1 MTHPR
6 EVDYI
11 VVGQGLAGSALAFQ
25 LLRRG
30 RRLLVIDESEK
41 NRSSLQAAGLFN
53 PVTGRQMVKTWMAD
67 KLFPYLQKFYQEAE
81 QISGRRF
88 FFPMPIYRPFT
99 STEEQNEW
107 MGKSADQAWSGYVE
121 EVVTAPGRIEG
132 VRDPFGGLLLKS
144 AGYINTRVYMEA
156 VRNLVRDTGV
166 VVNAVFDDHLV
177 EEHTDFIRYGD
188 FRAKRIVLCQG
199 ARNHES
205 RWFKKIPIRPLKGET
220 LTLKSSF
227 AGDKILNRGV
237 YVVPG
242 ERSGEFCAGATYVPN
257 DRSAG
262 VTPAG
267 RRDLEGKVS
276 ALLSNP
282 FTVENTDWG
291 IRPTTPDRR
300 PLLGAMRGN
309 GNRVVIFNGLGTKGV
324 SLAPYFSEVLVSW
337 LENGLPIDQNVDVNR
352 YN

>member
-11 VVGQGLAGSALAFQ
+11 IVGQGLAGSALALQ

-30 RRLLVIDESEK
+30 RRLLVIDEAEK

-53 PVTGRQMVKTWMAD
+53 PITGRQMVKTWMAD
-67 KLFPYLQKFYQEAE
+67 TLFPYLQKFYQEAE
-81 QISGRRF
+81 QISERRF
-88 FFPMPIYRPFT
+88 FFPMPIYRPFA

-107 MGKSADQAWSGYVE
+107 MGKSADFSWSDYVE
-121 EVVTAPGRIEG
+121 QVVTRSGRIEG
-132 VRDPFGGLLLKS
+132 VRDPFGGLLLKN
-144 AGYINTRVYMEA
+144 AGYINTRVYIEA
-156 VRNLVRDTGV
+156 VRNLVRNTGV
-166 VVNAVFDDHLV
+166 VMDTLFEDHLV
-177 EEHTDFIRYGD
+177 EEEADFVRYGE
-188 FRAKRIVLCQG
+188 FRARRIVLCQG
-199 ARNHES
+199 ERNHES

-220 LTLKSSF
+220 LTLKSSLE
-227 AGDKILNRGV
+227 GNRIINRGV

-242 ERSGEFCAGATYVPN
+242 ERSGEFRVGATYLPN

-262 VTPAG
+262 VSPVG

-276 ALLSNP
+276 ALLSLP
-282 FTVENTDWG
+282 FTVEDADWG

-300 PLLGAMRGN
+300 PILGSLHGS
-309 GNRVVIFNGLGTKGV
+309 GGRVVIFNGMGTKGV